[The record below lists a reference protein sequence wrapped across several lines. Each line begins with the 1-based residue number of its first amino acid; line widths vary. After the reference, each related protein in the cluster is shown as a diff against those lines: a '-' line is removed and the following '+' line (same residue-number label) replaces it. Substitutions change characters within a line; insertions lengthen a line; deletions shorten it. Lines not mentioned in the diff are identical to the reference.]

1 MLSSKNAPYSICLTD
16 IVKHEPKQLVL
27 ISLTRLC
34 LPRIPPVSPPASLW
48 DANRR
53 SSMHTGF
60 LVGST
65 SESKDWQS
73 LPRPVVE
80 CIQVQGVRVAKES
93 GLISKSLVA

>member
-1 MLSSKNAPYSICLTD
+1 MYLPHVLLIMRGCIVDALSLLA
-16 IVKHEPKQLVL
+16 
-27 ISLTRLC
+27 
-34 LPRIPPVSPPASLW
+34 
-48 DANRR
+48 
-53 SSMHTGF
+53 
-60 LVGST
+60 ST